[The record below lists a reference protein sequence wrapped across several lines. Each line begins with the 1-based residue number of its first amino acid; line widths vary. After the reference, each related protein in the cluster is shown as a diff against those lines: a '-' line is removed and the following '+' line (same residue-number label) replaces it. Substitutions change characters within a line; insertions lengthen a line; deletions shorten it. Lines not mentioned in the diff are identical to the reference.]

1 MPNSLFIK
9 NRFKE
14 EDYENMTKEATEMKE
29 VPSSAGASLMK
40 HSSNKVA
47 GKVKPK
53 GASHGNGA
61 VASTVDGKG
70 KPLPDAVSKMTGKDN
85 KVNAPGYKVGD
96 FFK

>member
-1 MPNSLFIK
+1 M
-9 NRFKE
+9 
-14 EDYENMTKEATEMKE
+14 KEATEMKE
-29 VPSSAGASLMK
+29 VPASAGASLMK
-40 HSSNKVA
+40 HSNNKPSS
-47 GKVKPK
+47 KVKPK